1 MGAVTDSLLRAR
13 LDTLPAEQLRRLAEP
28 WCDAVSR
35 AGGDAVRDTL
45 SGQYAD
51 SLADAAARA
60 ADGVQGAAAGRVG
73 AFTEEGLGMIVERWR
88 RARDVFRDVDAAT
101 LFGPESSLSYGAQRD
116 SAAVAEDMML
126 AAGNGSV
133 DGVSG
138 VLSAAGADSLRPAAD
153 SIAVAGDSLLFHDGA
168 AAGADSLSAAV
179 PAADGVGGVA
189 ASVSDAVTGG
199 VDTAAVASWVADTV
213 QNLLVAVVVFLYIF
227 CLYRYF
233 DDVKALLGSVFR
245 RSVAPSERIIE
256 RRRSEIFYGFLGKLF
271 LIGTCALGAIV
282 SLWACRQPVW
292 DGMPPY
298 ACAVLPFGAM
308 AAFLSVVAVQY
319 AVLAVAGGIT
329 RSWPTMATLLR
340 IRLIYFVLSTVLV
353 MPLLLVSQVDTG
365 PACGVWLRA
374 AAVAGAVAAALYA
387 RESITLFI
395 SKKISILHWFLYLCI
410 VEIMPFTLL
419 WQIIVRMGK

>member
-60 ADGVQGAAAGRVG
+60 ADVVQGAAAGRVG

-88 RARDVFRDVDAAT
+88 RAREVFRDVDAAT

-133 DGVSG
+133 DGASG
-138 VLSAAGADSLRPAAD
+138 VLS
-153 SIAVAGDSLLFHDGA
+153 

-271 LIGTCALGAIV
+271 LIGVCALGTIV
-282 SLWACRQPVW
+282 SLWAGRQPVW

-353 MPLLLVSQVDTG
+353 MPLMLVSQVDTG
-365 PACGVWLRA
+365 PAGGVWLRA

>member
-60 ADGVQGAAAGRVG
+60 ADVVQGAAAGRVG

-88 RARDVFRDVDAAT
+88 RAREVFRDVDAAT

-133 DGVSG
+133 DGASG
-138 VLSAAGADSLRPAAD
+138 VLS
-153 SIAVAGDSLLFHDGA
+153 

-271 LIGTCALGAIV
+271 LIGVCALGTIV
-282 SLWACRQPVW
+282 SLWAGRQPVW

-353 MPLLLVSQVDTG
+353 MPPMLVSQVDTG
-365 PACGVWLRA
+365 PAGGVWLRA

>member
-133 DGVSG
+133 DGASG
-138 VLSAAGADSLRPAAD
+138 VLSAAGA
-153 SIAVAGDSLLFHDGA
+153 
-168 AAGADSLSAAV
+168 
-179 PAADGVGGVA
+179 
-189 ASVSDAVTGG
+189 
-199 VDTAAVASWVADTV
+199 DTAAVASWVADTV

-271 LIGTCALGAIV
+271 LIGVCALGTIV
-282 SLWACRQPVW
+282 SLWAGRQPVW

-353 MPLLLVSQVDTG
+353 MPPMLVSQVDTG
-365 PACGVWLRA
+365 PAGGVWLRA

>member
-45 SGQYAD
+45 SGRYAD

-126 AAGNGSV
+126 AEGNGSV
-133 DGVSG
+133 DGASG
-138 VLSAAGADSLRPAAD
+138 VLS
-153 SIAVAGDSLLFHDGA
+153 

-271 LIGTCALGAIV
+271 LIGVCALGTIV
-282 SLWACRQPVW
+282 SLWAGRQPVW

-353 MPLLLVSQVDTG
+353 MPPMLVSQVDTG
-365 PACGVWLRA
+365 LAGGVWLRA

>member
-133 DGVSG
+133 DGASG
-138 VLSAAGADSLRPAAD
+138 VLS
-153 SIAVAGDSLLFHDGA
+153 

-271 LIGTCALGAIV
+271 LIGVCALGTIV
-282 SLWACRQPVW
+282 SLWAGRQPVW

-353 MPLLLVSQVDTG
+353 MPPMLVSQVDTG
-365 PACGVWLRA
+365 LAGGVWLRA

>member
-51 SLADAAARA
+51 SLADAAVRA

-133 DGVSG
+133 DGASG
-138 VLSAAGADSLRPAAD
+138 VLS
-153 SIAVAGDSLLFHDGA
+153 

-271 LIGTCALGAIV
+271 LIGVCALGTIV
-282 SLWACRQPVW
+282 SLWAGRQPVW

-308 AAFLSVVAVQY
+308 AAFLSVVVVQY

-353 MPLLLVSQVDTG
+353 MPPMLVSQVDTG
-365 PACGVWLRA
+365 LAGGVWLRA

>member
-73 AFTEEGLGMIVERWR
+73 AFTEEGLGMIIERWR

-126 AAGNGSV
+126 AEGNGSV
-133 DGVSG
+133 DGASG
-138 VLSAAGADSLRPAAD
+138 VLS
-153 SIAVAGDSLLFHDGA
+153 

-271 LIGTCALGAIV
+271 LIGVCALGTIV
-282 SLWACRQPVW
+282 SLWAGRQPVW

-353 MPLLLVSQVDTG
+353 MPPMLVSQVDTG
-365 PACGVWLRA
+365 PAGGVWLRA